1 MARNPP
7 GENLPQEG
15 IDRCGG
21 EEGAGGV
28 GRGGGGEVAGG
39 GIVGCHFGVEVE
51 VEVEIDMGV
60 RWLVW
65 CWGRG
70 DVVGRRCSS
79 ACGELEREGCWRV
92 VVFRCAISRPRY
104 EKW

>member
-1 MARNPP
+1 MARDPP

-39 GIVGCHFGVEVE
+39 GVVGCHFGVEVE